1 MSNEYDVRLR
11 ALTAERLRPVPPAP
25 TPTPS
30 ALSRYQAL
38 IDLAAEAGDD
48 LTVEAMFTTA
58 DQGGEGR

>member
-11 ALTAERLRPVPPAP
+11 ALMAERLRPVPPAP